1 MSTGGEEVRKL
12 SAGMP
17 LSAEAVEFSPAPARE
32 QHRQVGRRT
41 MPIGTSGIKPTQV
54 EELPLSKAGGGGVRF
69 TAMAEAHRPP
79 STEDEGEI
87 LAQPSGQQVIGNTYP
102 GRTPVMSSAPRGDSL
117 FSGSEMHPAQMRV
130 LDGIAMEEVECLEPL
145 LILVPDA
152 PLDSKPM
159 AGNRMRNSSDVAI
172 SQKDTTG
179 RPMEGIT
186 SPTPSRHSVTLLHLD
201 SQPSGYKSMP
211 DGPRDPISDDI
222 PQRQEKPP
230 DSKTVSCRNT
240 DKAVWIAPSELTN
253 DPMSV
258 SNSEPLV
265 WNPVS
270 DAITENRKSEERSQ
284 SERLEQTRHNSAG
297 TEQLEYTESR
307 PDSGEAIAVGAIGSA
322 APWFL
327 TGWSH
332 DVEIE
337 FMIDTGCQ
345 VTILSATVFN
355 RMCVV
360 KPEVRSA
367 LQVCRRRLVSVDS
380 SPLMVQGQLELDIVF
395 PGLCCRMLFVVAN
408 IGSDGLLGTEALQS
422 YLPHQLDLRTGQL
435 WAEGWSTLQLHQQRL
450 TPDMDGL
457 LTTSVVIPPDSEIV
471 AKFGRPTSWMCFS
484 RTGQTVD

>member
-1 MSTGGEEVRKL
+1 
-12 SAGMP
+12 
-17 LSAEAVEFSPAPARE
+17 
-32 QHRQVGRRT
+32 
-41 MPIGTSGIKPTQV
+41 
-54 EELPLSKAGGGGVRF
+54 
-69 TAMAEAHRPP
+69 
-79 STEDEGEI
+79 
-87 LAQPSGQQVIGNTYP
+87 
-102 GRTPVMSSAPRGDSL
+102 
-117 FSGSEMHPAQMRV
+117 
-130 LDGIAMEEVECLEPL
+130 MEEVECLEPL
-145 LILVPDA
+145 LISVPDA

-179 RPMEGIT
+179 RPMEGVT
-186 SPTPSRHSVTLLHLD
+186 SPTPSRRSVTLLHLD

-211 DGPRDPISDDI
+211 DWPRDPISDDV

-230 DSKTVSCRNT
+230 DSKTVSYRNT
-240 DKAVWIAPSELTN
+240 DKAVRMAPSELTK

-258 SNSEPLV
+258 SHSEPLV

-270 DAITENRKSEERSQ
+270 DAITENRKSEERSL
-284 SERLEQTRHNSAG
+284 SERSGQTRQSSAG

-307 PDSGEAIAVGAIGSA
+307 PDSGEAIVVGAIGSA

-327 TGWSH
+327 T

-345 VTILSATVFN
+345 VTILSATVFK

-367 LQVCRRRLVSVDS
+367 LQVCRRRLVSADS
-380 SPLMVQGQLELDIVF
+380 SPLTVQGQLELDIVF
-395 PGLCCRMLFVVAN
+395 PGLCCKMLFVVAN

-422 YLPHQLDLRTGQL
+422 YLPHRLDLRTVQL

-450 TPDMDGL
+450 TPDMDGQH
-457 LTTSVVIPPDSEIV
+457 
-471 AKFGRPTSWMCFS
+471 RW
-484 RTGQTVD
+484 